1 MNLTEM
7 FRGRELWRSIN
18 RSLVII
24 IYSILIFGAMIF
36 RKSMGWVLLGV
47 FIFIS
52 VYINFFTNH
61 LRNMEK
67 RDKGNE
73 VFGGWVEH
81 SHGQGEEK
89 FFYPKKI
96 EPYSRLSEDD
106 RGAVDDF
113 IVYIK
118 ELTKERIKLGDDV
131 EPTKLLTYDE
141 IEINEKEELE
151 KFKDEFEKDQKEKEL
166 EIKELEELEKQGEQE
181 DG

>member
-1 MNLTEM
+1 
-7 FRGRELWRSIN
+7 
-18 RSLVII
+18 
-24 IYSILIFGAMIF
+24 
-36 RKSMGWVLLGV
+36 
-47 FIFIS
+47 
-52 VYINFFTNH
+52 
-61 LRNMEK
+61 
-67 RDKGNE
+67 
-73 VFGGWVEH
+73 
-81 SHGQGEEK
+81 
-89 FFYPKKI
+89 